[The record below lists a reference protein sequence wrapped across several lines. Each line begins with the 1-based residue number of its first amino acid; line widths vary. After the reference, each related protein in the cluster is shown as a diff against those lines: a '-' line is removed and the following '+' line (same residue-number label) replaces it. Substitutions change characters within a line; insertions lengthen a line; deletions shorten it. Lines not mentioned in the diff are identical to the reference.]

1 MTPGYCAF
9 VQKFIESKVEHKYAY
24 IGERHK
30 HTSFSIGL
38 SVGWLEHPTIRR
50 PTASTLGGSP
60 MASSSRHRVHAA
72 PRKKSGAT
80 KFFKNLRDMCKSTHD
95 VAHQA
100 LAMSQETRTQ
110 QNELFASK
118 NYAYPPP
125 GVEMNPAPY
134 VNYVMPPIDDEMF
147 FGYDV
152 PPSQGRPRVSRSCN
166 LDDDEILEDEDE
178 DEGEAEGEDEDDAD
192 AESPPHPF
200 A

>member
-1 MTPGYCAF
+1 
-9 VQKFIESKVEHKYAY
+9 
-24 IGERHK
+24 
-30 HTSFSIGL
+30 
-38 SVGWLEHPTIRR
+38 
-50 PTASTLGGSP
+50 
-60 MASSSRHRVHAA
+60 
-72 PRKKSGAT
+72 
-80 KFFKNLRDMCKSTHD
+80 
-95 VAHQA
+95 
-100 LAMSQETRTQ
+100 MSQETRTQ

-118 NYAYPPP
+118 NYAYPPL

-134 VNYVMPPIDDEMF
+134 VNYMMPPIDDEMF

-152 PPSQGRPRVSRSCN
+152 PPSQGRPRVSRSRK